1 MHWGA
6 LITQALDESGLTVE
20 QLAAKSGFSAEIIS
34 EWEYAHESPTLDEFE
49 RLMRAAGM
57 RITWSI
63 EHDDGLDVTQIQRNL
78 RLTPEERLERLKAG
92 VRFIQEGRRA
102 MANARAR

>member
-6 LITQALDESGLTVE
+6 LITRALDESGLTIA
-20 QLAAKSGFSAEIIS
+20 QLAAKSGFSAETIS

-57 RITWSI
+57 RISWAI
-63 EHDDGLDVTQIQRNL
+63 ERDDGIDVSQIEESL
-78 RLTPEERLERLKAG
+78 RLTPDERLERLRIAAEFALELREG
-92 VRFIQEGRRA
+92 VAKYRSR
-102 MANARAR
+102 